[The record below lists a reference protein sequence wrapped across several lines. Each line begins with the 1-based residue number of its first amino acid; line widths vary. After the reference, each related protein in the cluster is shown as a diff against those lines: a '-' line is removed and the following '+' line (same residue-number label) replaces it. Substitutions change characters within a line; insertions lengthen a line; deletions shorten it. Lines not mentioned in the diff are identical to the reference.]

1 MSKRALMISV
11 LGLLFGVLA
20 HGSAPV
26 WVIDLNDVIEASSA
40 RYLSD
45 SLEKA
50 RTSDVPLVV
59 LRIDTPGGWMD
70 STRDIVKDI
79 LASPVPV
86 AAYVSPEGASATSA
100 GTYIVYAS
108 HVAAMAPAT
117 NIGSATPVRGDGEAM
132 EPNMERK
139 VVNDAVAQ
147 MRGYAEL
154 RGRNIEWA
162 EKTVREATNLT
173 ASEALELN
181 VIDFVAADIS
191 ALLGMIDGVTLAT
204 KIGSVTLA
212 TDESEYE
219 VVTST
224 WFEHS
229 SLKTLLDTLGDSL
242 WWVIGIVL
250 VIGEVVLPG
259 TFLIWFAF
267 AAFGVGL
274 IGLMFEMSGMNQV
287 VVFSLLSFASLSLGY
302 LMRKRR
308 GDPEE
313 PAFADRTLAYMGK
326 TYTVVEAI
334 ENGQGKIQVGD
345 SVWLAEGA
353 DCRVGESVKVIDSR
367 GNVLVVEVVPPE
379 ENASD

>member
-1 MSKRALMISV
+1 MQKVITIL
-11 LGLLFGVLA
+11 LGLWMGALA
-20 HGSAPV
+20 HGAAPV
-26 WVIDLNDVIEASSA
+26 WVIDLDDVIEASSA

-132 EPNMERK
+132 EPNLERK

-147 MRGYAEL
+147 MRGLAEL

-173 ASEALELN
+173 ASEALEQN
-181 VIDFVAADIS
+181 VIDLMATDIS
-191 ALLGMIDGVTLAT
+191 ALLAKIDGMTLET
-204 KIGSVTLA
+204 KTGLVTLA
-212 TDESEYE
+212 TDGSEHQ
-219 VVTST
+219 VITNT
-224 WFEHS
+224 WFDRS
-229 SLKTLLDTLGDSL
+229 SVKTMLDALGDSL

-274 IGLMFEMSGMNQV
+274 IGLVVDLSGMSQV
-287 VVFSLLSFASLSLGY
+287 VVFGLLSFASLSLGY

-308 GDPEE
+308 GDPEV
-313 PAFADRTLAYMGK
+313 PAFADRTQAYMGK

-345 SVWLAEGA
+345 SVWLAEGE
-353 DCRVGESVKVIDSR
+353 DCRVGGSVKVIDSR
-367 GNVLVVEVVPPE
+367 GNVLLIEVVAHNENPP
-379 ENASD
+379 N

>member
-1 MSKRALMISV
+1 MSKRTLLISV
-11 LGLLFGVLA
+11 LGLLTGVLSHA
-20 HGSAPV
+20 TPPV
-26 WVIDLNDVIEASSA
+26 WVIDLDDVIEASSA

-45 SLEKA
+45 SLDEA

-86 AAYVSPEGASATSA
+86 AAYVSPEGASASSA

-132 EPNMERK
+132 EPNLERK

-147 MRGYAEL
+147 MRGLAEL

-173 ASEALELN
+173 ASEALEQN
-181 VIDFVAADIS
+181 VIDLMATDIS
-191 ALLGMIDGVTLAT
+191 ALLAKIDGMTLET
-204 KIGSVTLA
+204 KTGSVTLA
-212 TDESEYE
+212 TEGSEHQ
-219 VVTST
+219 VITNT
-224 WFEHS
+224 WFDRS
-229 SLKTLLDTLGDSL
+229 SMKTMLDALGDSL

-274 IGLMFEMSGMNQV
+274 IGVVVDLSGMNQV
-287 VVFSLLSFASLSLGY
+287 VVFGLLSFASLSLGY

-308 GDPEE
+308 GDPEV
-313 PAFADRTLAYMGK
+313 PAFADRTQAYMGK
-326 TYTVVEAI
+326 TYKVVEAI

-345 SVWLAEGA
+345 SVWLAEGE
-353 DCRVGESVKVIDSR
+353 DCPVGGAVKVIDSR
-367 GNVLVVEVVPPE
+367 GNVLLIDVVAQNENPP
-379 ENASD
+379 N

>member
-1 MSKRALMISV
+1 MRKLITIL
-11 LGLLFGVLA
+11 LGLWVGALA
-20 HGSAPV
+20 HGTAPV
-26 WVIDLNDVIEASSA
+26 WVIDLDDVIEASSA

-45 SLEKA
+45 SLEEA
-50 RTSDVPLVV
+50 STSNVPLVV

-70 STRDIVKDI
+70 STREIVKDI

-86 AAYVSPEGASATSA
+86 AAYVSPEGASASSA

-132 EPNMERK
+132 EPNLERK

-147 MRGYAEL
+147 MRGLAEL

-173 ASEALELN
+173 ASEALEQN
-181 VIDFVAADIS
+181 VIDLMATDIS
-191 ALLGMIDGVTLAT
+191 ALLAKIDGMTLETKTGLVTLAT
-204 KIGSVTLA
+204 EGS
-212 TDESEYE
+212 EHE
-219 VVTST
+219 VITNT
-224 WFEHS
+224 WFDRS
-229 SLKTLLDTLGDSL
+229 SVKTMLDALGDSL

-274 IGLMFEMSGMNQV
+274 IGVVVDLSGMNQV
-287 VVFSLLSFASLSLGY
+287 VVFGLLSFASLSLGY

-308 GDPEE
+308 GDPEV
-313 PAFADRTLAYMGK
+313 PAFADRTQAYMGK

-345 SVWLAEGA
+345 SVWLAEGE
-353 DCRVGESVKVIDSR
+353 DCPIGGSVKVIDSR
-367 GNVLVVEVVPPE
+367 GNVLLIDVVPQN
-379 ENASD
+379 ENPPN

>member
-1 MSKRALMISV
+1 MSKRTLLISV
-11 LGLLFGVLA
+11 LGLLTGVLSHA
-20 HGSAPV
+20 TPPV
-26 WVIDLNDVIEASSA
+26 WVIDLDDVIEASSA

-45 SLEKA
+45 SLDEA

-86 AAYVSPEGASATSA
+86 AAYVSPEGASASSA

-132 EPNMERK
+132 EPNLERK

-147 MRGYAEL
+147 MRGLAEL

-173 ASEALELN
+173 ASEALEQN
-181 VIDFVAADIS
+181 VIDLMATDIS
-191 ALLGMIDGVTLAT
+191 ALLAKIDGMTLETKTGLVTLAT
-204 KIGSVTLA
+204 EGSEHQVITN
-212 TDESEYE
+212 
-219 VVTST
+219 T
-224 WFEHS
+224 WFDRS
-229 SLKTLLDTLGDSL
+229 SMKTMLDALGDSL

-274 IGLMFEMSGMNQV
+274 IGVVVDLSGMNQV
-287 VVFSLLSFASLSLGY
+287 VVFGLLSFASLSLGY

-308 GDPEE
+308 GDPEV
-313 PAFADRTLAYMGK
+313 PAFADRTQAYMGK
-326 TYTVVEAI
+326 TYKVVEAI

-345 SVWLAEGA
+345 SVWLAEGE
-353 DCRVGESVKVIDSR
+353 DCPVGGSVKVIDSR
-367 GNVLVVEVVPPE
+367 GTVLLIDVVAQNENPP
-379 ENASD
+379 N

>member
-1 MSKRALMISV
+1 MRKLITIL
-11 LGLLFGVLA
+11 LGLWVGALA
-20 HGSAPV
+20 HGTAPV
-26 WVIDLNDVIEASSA
+26 WVIDLDDVIEASSA

-45 SLEKA
+45 SLDEA

-86 AAYVSPEGASATSA
+86 AAYVSPEGASASSA

-132 EPNMERK
+132 EPNLERK

-147 MRGYAEL
+147 MRGLAEL

-173 ASEALELN
+173 ASEALEQN
-181 VIDFVAADIS
+181 VIDLMATDIS
-191 ALLGMIDGVTLAT
+191 ALLAKIDGMTLETKTGLVTLAT
-204 KIGSVTLA
+204 EGSEHQVITN
-212 TDESEYE
+212 
-219 VVTST
+219 T
-224 WFEHS
+224 WFDRS
-229 SLKTLLDTLGDSL
+229 SVKTMLDALGDSL

-274 IGLMFEMSGMNQV
+274 IGVVVDLSGMNQV
-287 VVFSLLSFASLSLGY
+287 VVFGLLSFASLSLGY

-308 GDPEE
+308 GDPEV
-313 PAFADRTLAYMGK
+313 PAFADRTQAYMGK

-345 SVWLAEGA
+345 SVWLAEGE
-353 DCRVGESVKVIDSR
+353 DCPIGGSVKVIDSR
-367 GNVLVVEVVPPE
+367 GNVLLIDVAPQNENPP
-379 ENASD
+379 N

>member
-1 MSKRALMISV
+1 MQKVITIL
-11 LGLLFGVLA
+11 LGLWMGALA
-20 HGSAPV
+20 HGTVPV
-26 WVIDLNDVIEASSA
+26 WVIDLDDVIEASSA

-45 SLEKA
+45 SLEEA
-50 RTSDVPLVV
+50 STSNVPLVV

-86 AAYVSPEGASATSA
+86 AAYVSPEGASASSA

-132 EPNMERK
+132 EPNLERK

-147 MRGYAEL
+147 MRGLAEL

-162 EKTVREATNLT
+162 EKMVREATNLT
-173 ASEALELN
+173 ASEALDQN
-181 VIDFVAADIS
+181 VIDLMATDIS
-191 ALLGMIDGVTLAT
+191 ALLAKIDGMTLETKTGLVTLAT
-204 KIGSVTLA
+204 EGSEHQVITN
-212 TDESEYE
+212 
-219 VVTST
+219 T
-224 WFEHS
+224 WFDRS
-229 SLKTLLDTLGDSL
+229 SVKTMLDALGDSL

-274 IGLMFEMSGMNQV
+274 IGVVVDLSGMNQV
-287 VVFSLLSFASLSLGY
+287 VVFGLLSFASLSLGY

-308 GDPEE
+308 GDPEV
-313 PAFADRTLAYMGK
+313 PAFADRTQAYMGK

-345 SVWLAEGA
+345 SVWLAEGE
-353 DCRVGESVKVIDSR
+353 DCVVGGSVKVSGSR
-367 GNVLVVEVVPPE
+367 GNVLLIEVVSQND
-379 ENASD
+379 NAPN

>member
-1 MSKRALMISV
+1 MSRRAAMTVI
-11 LGLLFGVLA
+11 LGLLAGAFGHA
-20 HGSAPV
+20 EAPV
-26 WVIDLNDVIEASSA
+26 WVIDLDDVIGASSA

-45 SLEKA
+45 SLEDA
-50 RTSDVPLVV
+50 SASDVPLVV

-117 NIGSATPVRGDGEAM
+117 TIGSATPVRGDGEAM
-132 EPNMERK
+132 EPSMERK

-191 ALLGMIDGVTLAT
+191 GLLRVIDGVTLAT

-219 VVTST
+219 VVTNT

-229 SLKTLLDTLGDSL
+229 SLKTLLDL
-242 WWVIGIVL
+242 L
-250 VIGEVVLPG
+250 VERKAEAALRSSSRSE
-259 TFLIWFAF
+259 TEQDYAF
-267 AAFGVGL
+267 C
-274 IGLMFEMSGMNQV
+274 N
-287 VVFSLLSFASLSLGY
+287 
-302 LMRKRR
+302 
-308 GDPEE
+308 
-313 PAFADRTLAYMGK
+313 
-326 TYTVVEAI
+326 
-334 ENGQGKIQVGD
+334 
-345 SVWLAEGA
+345 
-353 DCRVGESVKVIDSR
+353 
-367 GNVLVVEVVPPE
+367 
-379 ENASD
+379 

>member
-1 MSKRALMISV
+1 MSKRTLLISV
-11 LGLLFGVLA
+11 LGLLTGVLSHA
-20 HGSAPV
+20 TPPV
-26 WVIDLNDVIEASSA
+26 WVIDLDDVIEASSA

-45 SLEKA
+45 SLDEA

-86 AAYVSPEGASATSA
+86 AAYVSPEGASASSA

-132 EPNMERK
+132 EPNLERK

-147 MRGYAEL
+147 MRGLAEL

-173 ASEALELN
+173 ASEALEQN
-181 VIDFVAADIS
+181 VIDLMATDIS
-191 ALLGMIDGVTLAT
+191 ALLAKIDGMTLETKTGLVTLAT
-204 KIGSVTLA
+204 EGSEHQVITN
-212 TDESEYE
+212 
-219 VVTST
+219 T
-224 WFEHS
+224 WFDRS
-229 SLKTLLDTLGDSL
+229 SMKTMLDALGDSL

-274 IGLMFEMSGMNQV
+274 IGVVVDLSGMNQV
-287 VVFSLLSFASLSLGY
+287 VVFGLLSFASLSLGY

-308 GDPEE
+308 GDPEV
-313 PAFADRTLAYMGK
+313 PAFADRTQAYMGK
-326 TYTVVEAI
+326 TYKVVEAI

-345 SVWLAEGA
+345 SVWLAEGE
-353 DCRVGESVKVIDSR
+353 DCPVGGSVKVIDSR
-367 GNVLVVEVVPPE
+367 GNVLLIDVVAQNENPP
-379 ENASD
+379 N

>member
-1 MSKRALMISV
+1 VSKQALMISV
-11 LGLLFGVLA
+11 LGLWTGVLV
-20 HGSAPV
+20 HGAAPV
-26 WVIDLNDVIEASSA
+26 WVIDLDDVIEASSA

-45 SLEKA
+45 SLEEA
-50 RTSDVPLVV
+50 STSDVPLVV

-154 RGRNIEWA
+154 RGRNIDWA

-173 ASEALELN
+173 ASEALEQN
-181 VIDFVAADIS
+181 VIDVMAMDING
-191 ALLGMIDGVTLAT
+191 LLAEVDGMTLATKRGLVTLAT
-204 KIGSVTLA
+204 EG
-212 TDESEYE
+212 SEYE
-219 VVTST
+219 VITNA

-229 SLKTLLDTLGDSL
+229 ALKTLLDALGDSL

-274 IGLMFEMSGMNQV
+274 VGLVFDMSGVIQV

-308 GDPEE
+308 GDPEA
-313 PAFADRTLAYMGK
+313 PAFADRTQAYMGK
-326 TYTVVEAI
+326 IYTVVDAI
-334 ENGQGKIQVGD
+334 ENGKGKIRVGD
-345 SVWLAEGA
+345 SVWLAEGE
-353 DCRVGESVKVIDSR
+353 DCPVGGSVKVVESR
-367 GNVLVVEVVPPE
+367 GNVLMIEIVPPDE
-379 ENASD
+379 SVPT

>member
-1 MSKRALMISV
+1 MRKLITIL
-11 LGLLFGVLA
+11 LGLWVGALA
-20 HGSAPV
+20 HGTAPV
-26 WVIDLNDVIEASSA
+26 WVIDLDDVIEASSA

-45 SLEKA
+45 SLDEA
-50 RTSDVPLVV
+50 RMSDVPLVV

-86 AAYVSPEGASATSA
+86 AAYVSPEGASASSA

-132 EPNMERK
+132 EPNLERK

-147 MRGYAEL
+147 IRGLAEL
-154 RGRNIEWA
+154 RGRNIAWA
-162 EKTVREATNLT
+162 ERTVREATNLT
-173 ASEALELN
+173 ASEALDQN
-181 VIDFVAADIS
+181 VIDLMATDIS
-191 ALLGMIDGVTLAT
+191 ALLAKIDGMTLETKTGLVTLAT
-204 KIGSVTLA
+204 EGSEHQVITN
-212 TDESEYE
+212 
-219 VVTST
+219 T
-224 WFEHS
+224 WFDRS
-229 SLKTLLDTLGDSL
+229 SVKTMLDALGDSL

-274 IGLMFEMSGMNQV
+274 IGVVVDLSGMNQV
-287 VVFSLLSFASLSLGY
+287 VVFGLLSFASLSLGY

-308 GDPEE
+308 GDPEG
-313 PAFADRTLAYMGK
+313 PAFADRTQAYMGK

-345 SVWLAEGA
+345 SVWLAEGE
-353 DCRVGESVKVIDSR
+353 DSVVGGTVKVSGSR
-367 GNVLVVEVVPPE
+367 GNVLLIEVVSQND
-379 ENASD
+379 NAPN

>member
-1 MSKRALMISV
+1 MSKRTLLISV
-11 LGLLFGVLA
+11 LGLLTGVLSHA
-20 HGSAPV
+20 TPPV
-26 WVIDLNDVIEASSA
+26 WVIDLDDVIEASSA

-45 SLEKA
+45 SLDEA

-86 AAYVSPEGASATSA
+86 AAYVSPEGASASSA

-132 EPNMERK
+132 EPNLERK

-147 MRGYAEL
+147 MRGLAEL

-173 ASEALELN
+173 ASEALEQN
-181 VIDFVAADIS
+181 VIDLMATDIS
-191 ALLGMIDGVTLAT
+191 ALLAKIDGMTLETKTGLVTLAT
-204 KIGSVTLA
+204 EGSEHQVITN
-212 TDESEYE
+212 
-219 VVTST
+219 T
-224 WFEHS
+224 WFDRS
-229 SLKTLLDTLGDSL
+229 SMKTMLDALGDSL

-274 IGLMFEMSGMNQV
+274 IGVVVDLSGMNQV
-287 VVFSLLSFASLSLGY
+287 VVFGLLSFASLSLGY

-308 GDPEE
+308 GDPEV
-313 PAFADRTLAYMGK
+313 PAFADRTQAYMGK
-326 TYTVVEAI
+326 TYKVVEAI

-345 SVWLAEGA
+345 SVWLAEGE
-353 DCRVGESVKVIDSR
+353 DCPVGGSVKVIDSR
-367 GNVLVVEVVPPE
+367 GNVLLSDVVAQNENPP
-379 ENASD
+379 N

>member
-1 MSKRALMISV
+1 MRKLITIL
-11 LGLLFGVLA
+11 LGLWVGALA
-20 HGSAPV
+20 HGTAPV
-26 WVIDLNDVIEASSA
+26 WVIDLDDVIEASSA

-45 SLEKA
+45 SLDEA

-79 LASPVPV
+79 LASSVPV
-86 AAYVSPEGASATSA
+86 AAYVSPEGASASSA

-132 EPNMERK
+132 EPNLERK

-147 MRGYAEL
+147 MRGLAEL

-173 ASEALELN
+173 ASEALEQN
-181 VIDFVAADIS
+181 VIDLMATDIS
-191 ALLGMIDGVTLAT
+191 ALLAKIDGMTLETKTGLVTLAT
-204 KIGSVTLA
+204 EGSEHQVITN
-212 TDESEYE
+212 
-219 VVTST
+219 T
-224 WFEHS
+224 WFDRS
-229 SLKTLLDTLGDSL
+229 SVKTMLDALGDSL

-274 IGLMFEMSGMNQV
+274 IGVVVDLSGMNQV
-287 VVFSLLSFASLSLGY
+287 VVFGLLSFASLSLGY

-308 GDPEE
+308 GDPEV
-313 PAFADRTLAYMGK
+313 PAFADRTQAYMGK

-345 SVWLAEGA
+345 SVWLAEGE
-353 DCRVGESVKVIDSR
+353 DCPIGGSVKVIDSR
-367 GNVLVVEVVPPE
+367 GNVLLIDVVPQN
-379 ENASD
+379 ENPPN

>member
-1 MSKRALMISV
+1 MRKLITIL
-11 LGLLFGVLA
+11 LGLWVGALA
-20 HGSAPV
+20 HGTAPV
-26 WVIDLNDVIEASSA
+26 WVIDFDDVIEASSA

-45 SLEKA
+45 SLDEA

-86 AAYVSPEGASATSA
+86 AAYVSPEGASASSA

-132 EPNMERK
+132 EPNLERK

-147 MRGYAEL
+147 IRGLAEL
-154 RGRNIEWA
+154 RGRNIAWA
-162 EKTVREATNLT
+162 ERTVREATNLT
-173 ASEALELN
+173 ASEALDQN
-181 VIDFVAADIS
+181 VIDLMATDIS
-191 ALLGMIDGVTLAT
+191 ALLAKIDGMTLETKTGLVTLAT
-204 KIGSVTLA
+204 EGSEHQVITN
-212 TDESEYE
+212 
-219 VVTST
+219 T
-224 WFEHS
+224 WFDRS
-229 SLKTLLDTLGDSL
+229 SVKTMLDALGDSL

-274 IGLMFEMSGMNQV
+274 IGVVVDLSGMNQV
-287 VVFSLLSFASLSLGY
+287 VVFGLLSFASLSLGY

-308 GDPEE
+308 GDPEV
-313 PAFADRTLAYMGK
+313 PAFADRTQAYMGK

-345 SVWLAEGA
+345 SVWLAEGE
-353 DCRVGESVKVIDSR
+353 DCPIGGSVKVIDSR
-367 GNVLVVEVVPPE
+367 GNVLLIDVVPQN
-379 ENASD
+379 ENPPN

>member
-1 MSKRALMISV
+1 MISV
-11 LGLLFGVLA
+11 LGLWTGVLV
-20 HGSAPV
+20 HGAAPV
-26 WVIDLNDVIEASSA
+26 WVIDLDDVIEASSA

-45 SLEKA
+45 SLEEA
-50 RTSDVPLVV
+50 STSDVPLVV

-154 RGRNIEWA
+154 RGRNIDWA

-173 ASEALELN
+173 ASEALEQN
-181 VIDFVAADIS
+181 VIDVMATDING
-191 ALLGMIDGVTLAT
+191 LLAKIDGMTLATKRGLVTLAT
-204 KIGSVTLA
+204 EG
-212 TDESEYE
+212 SEYE
-219 VVTST
+219 VITNA

-229 SLKTLLDTLGDSL
+229 ALKTLLDALGDSL

-274 IGLMFEMSGMNQV
+274 VGLVFDMSGVIQV

-308 GDPEE
+308 GDPEA
-313 PAFADRTLAYMGK
+313 PAFADRTQAYMGK
-326 TYTVVEAI
+326 IYTVVDAI
-334 ENGQGKIQVGD
+334 ENGKGKIRVGD
-345 SVWLAEGA
+345 SVWLAEGE
-353 DCRVGESVKVIDSR
+353 DCPVGGSVKVVESR
-367 GNVLVVEVVPPE
+367 GNVLMIEIVPPDE
-379 ENASD
+379 SVPT

>member
-1 MSKRALMISV
+1 MRKLITIL
-11 LGLLFGVLA
+11 LGLWVGALA
-20 HGSAPV
+20 HGTAPV
-26 WVIDLNDVIEASSA
+26 WVIDLDDVIEASSA

-45 SLEKA
+45 SLDEA

-86 AAYVSPEGASATSA
+86 AAYVSPEGASASSA

-132 EPNMERK
+132 EPNLERK

-147 MRGYAEL
+147 MRGLAEL

-173 ASEALELN
+173 ASEALEQN
-181 VIDFVAADIS
+181 VIDVMATDIS
-191 ALLGMIDGVTLAT
+191 ALLAKIDGMTLETKTGLVTLAT
-204 KIGSVTLA
+204 EGSEHQVITN
-212 TDESEYE
+212 
-219 VVTST
+219 T
-224 WFEHS
+224 WFDRS
-229 SLKTLLDTLGDSL
+229 SVKTMLDALGDSL

-274 IGLMFEMSGMNQV
+274 IGVVVDLSGMNQV
-287 VVFSLLSFASLSLGY
+287 VVFGLLSFASLSLGY

-308 GDPEE
+308 GDPEA
-313 PAFADRTLAYMGK
+313 PAFADRTQAYMGK

-345 SVWLAEGA
+345 SVWLAEGE
-353 DCRVGESVKVIDSR
+353 DCPVGGSVKVIDSR
-367 GNVLVVEVVPPE
+367 GNVLLIEVVADNENPP
-379 ENASD
+379 N

>member
-1 MSKRALMISV
+1 MRKLITIL
-11 LGLLFGVLA
+11 LGLWVGALA
-20 HGSAPV
+20 HGTAPV
-26 WVIDLNDVIEASSA
+26 WVIDLDDVIEASSA

-45 SLEKA
+45 SLDEA

-86 AAYVSPEGASATSA
+86 AAYVSPEGASASSA

-132 EPNMERK
+132 EPNLERK

-147 MRGYAEL
+147 MRGLAEL

-173 ASEALELN
+173 ASEALEQN
-181 VIDFVAADIS
+181 VIDVMATDIS
-191 ALLGMIDGVTLAT
+191 ALLAKIDGMTLETKTGLVTLAT
-204 KIGSVTLA
+204 EGSEHQVITN
-212 TDESEYE
+212 
-219 VVTST
+219 T
-224 WFEHS
+224 WFDRS
-229 SLKTLLDTLGDSL
+229 SVKTMLDALGDSL

-274 IGLMFEMSGMNQV
+274 IGVVVDLSGMNQV
-287 VVFSLLSFASLSLGY
+287 VVFGLLSFASLSLGY

-308 GDPEE
+308 GDPEV
-313 PAFADRTLAYMGK
+313 PAFADRTQAYMGK

-345 SVWLAEGA
+345 SVWLAEGE
-353 DCRVGESVKVIDSR
+353 DCPIGGSVKVIDSR
-367 GNVLVVEVVPPE
+367 GTVLLIDVVPQN
-379 ENASD
+379 ENPPN

>member
-1 MSKRALMISV
+1 MRKLITIL
-11 LGLLFGVLA
+11 LGLWVGALA
-20 HGSAPV
+20 HGTAPV
-26 WVIDLNDVIEASSA
+26 WVIDLDDVIEASSA

-45 SLEKA
+45 SLDEA

-86 AAYVSPEGASATSA
+86 AAYVSPEGASASSA

-132 EPNMERK
+132 EPNLERK

-147 MRGYAEL
+147 MRGLAEL

-173 ASEALELN
+173 ASEALEQN
-181 VIDFVAADIS
+181 VIDLMATDIS
-191 ALLGMIDGVTLAT
+191 ALLAKIDGMTLETKTGLVTLAT
-204 KIGSVTLA
+204 EGSEHQVITN
-212 TDESEYE
+212 
-219 VVTST
+219 T
-224 WFEHS
+224 WFDRS
-229 SLKTLLDTLGDSL
+229 SVKTMLDALGDSL

-274 IGLMFEMSGMNQV
+274 IGVVVDLSGMNQV
-287 VVFSLLSFASLSLGY
+287 VVFGLLSFASLSLGY

-308 GDPEE
+308 GDPEV
-313 PAFADRTLAYMGK
+313 PAFADRTQAYMGK

-345 SVWLAEGA
+345 SVWLAEGE
-353 DCRVGESVKVIDSR
+353 DCPIGGSVKVIDSR
-367 GNVLVVEVVPPE
+367 GNVLLIDVVPQN
-379 ENASD
+379 ENPLN

>member
-1 MSKRALMISV
+1 MSKRTLLISV
-11 LGLLFGVLA
+11 LGLLTGVLSHA
-20 HGSAPV
+20 TPPV
-26 WVIDLNDVIEASSA
+26 WVIDLDDVIEASSA

-45 SLEKA
+45 SLDEA

-86 AAYVSPEGASATSA
+86 AAYVSPEGASASSA

-132 EPNMERK
+132 EPNLERK

-147 MRGYAEL
+147 MRGLAEL

-173 ASEALELN
+173 ASEALEQN
-181 VIDFVAADIS
+181 VIDLMATDIS
-191 ALLGMIDGVTLAT
+191 ALLAKIDGMTLETKTGLVTLAT
-204 KIGSVTLA
+204 EGSEHQVITN
-212 TDESEYE
+212 
-219 VVTST
+219 T
-224 WFEHS
+224 WFDRS
-229 SLKTLLDTLGDSL
+229 SVKTMLDALGDSL

-274 IGLMFEMSGMNQV
+274 IGVVVDLSGMNQV
-287 VVFSLLSFASLSLGY
+287 VVFGLLSFASLSLGY

-308 GDPEE
+308 GDPEV
-313 PAFADRTLAYMGK
+313 PAFADRTQAYMGK

-345 SVWLAEGA
+345 SVWLAEGE
-353 DCRVGESVKVIDSR
+353 DCPVGGSVKVIDSR
-367 GNVLVVEVVPPE
+367 GNVLLIDVVPQN
-379 ENASD
+379 ENPPN

>member
-1 MSKRALMISV
+1 MQKLITIL
-11 LGLLFGVLA
+11 LGLWVGALA
-20 HGSAPV
+20 HGTAPV
-26 WVIDLNDVIEASSA
+26 WVIDLDDVIEASSA

-45 SLEKA
+45 SLDEA

-86 AAYVSPEGASATSA
+86 AAYVSPEGASASSA

-132 EPNMERK
+132 EPNLERK

-147 MRGYAEL
+147 MRGLAEL

-173 ASEALELN
+173 ASEALEQN
-181 VIDFVAADIS
+181 VIDLMATDIS
-191 ALLGMIDGVTLAT
+191 ALLAKIDGMTLETKTGLVTLAT
-204 KIGSVTLA
+204 EGSEHQVITN
-212 TDESEYE
+212 
-219 VVTST
+219 T
-224 WFEHS
+224 WFDRS
-229 SLKTLLDTLGDSL
+229 SVKTMLDALGDSL

-274 IGLMFEMSGMNQV
+274 IGVVVDLSGMNQV
-287 VVFSLLSFASLSLGY
+287 VVFGLLSFASLSLGY
-302 LMRKRR
+302 VMRKRQ
-308 GDPEE
+308 GDPEV
-313 PAFADRTLAYMGK
+313 PAFADRTQAYMGK

-345 SVWLAEGA
+345 SVWLAEGE
-353 DCRVGESVKVIDSR
+353 DCPVGGSVKVIDSR
-367 GNVLVVEVVPPE
+367 GNVLLIDVAPQNENPP
-379 ENASD
+379 N

>member
-1 MSKRALMISV
+1 MRKLITIL
-11 LGLLFGVLA
+11 LGLWVGALA
-20 HGSAPV
+20 HGIAPV
-26 WVIDLNDVIEASSA
+26 WVIDLDDVIEASSA

-45 SLEKA
+45 SLDEA

-79 LASPVPV
+79 LASSVPV
-86 AAYVSPEGASATSA
+86 AAYVSPEGASASSA

-132 EPNMERK
+132 EPNLERK
-139 VVNDAVAQ
+139 VVNEAVAQ
-147 MRGYAEL
+147 MRGLAEL

-173 ASEALELN
+173 ASEALEQN
-181 VIDFVAADIS
+181 VIDLMATDIS
-191 ALLGMIDGVTLAT
+191 ALLAKIDGMTLETKTGLVTLAT
-204 KIGSVTLA
+204 EGSEHQVITN
-212 TDESEYE
+212 
-219 VVTST
+219 T
-224 WFEHS
+224 WFDRS
-229 SLKTLLDTLGDSL
+229 SVKTMLDALGDSL

-274 IGLMFEMSGMNQV
+274 IGVVVDLSGMNQV
-287 VVFSLLSFASLSLGY
+287 VVFGLLSFASLSLGY

-308 GDPEE
+308 GDPEV
-313 PAFADRTLAYMGK
+313 PAFADRTQAYMGK

-345 SVWLAEGA
+345 SVWLAEGE
-353 DCRVGESVKVIDSR
+353 DCPIGGSVKVIDSR
-367 GNVLVVEVVPPE
+367 GNVLLIDVVPQN
-379 ENASD
+379 ENPPN

>member
-1 MSKRALMISV
+1 MRKLITIL
-11 LGLLFGVLA
+11 LGLWVGALA
-20 HGSAPV
+20 HGTAPV
-26 WVIDLNDVIEASSA
+26 WVIDLDDVIEASSA

-45 SLEKA
+45 SLDEA

-79 LASPVPV
+79 LASSVPV
-86 AAYVSPEGASATSA
+86 AAYVSPEGASASSA

-132 EPNMERK
+132 EPNLERK

-147 MRGYAEL
+147 IRGLAEL
-154 RGRNIEWA
+154 RGRNIAWA
-162 EKTVREATNLT
+162 ERTVREATNLT
-173 ASEALELN
+173 ASEALDQN
-181 VIDFVAADIS
+181 VIDLMATDIS
-191 ALLGMIDGVTLAT
+191 ALLAKIDGMTLETKTGLVTLAT
-204 KIGSVTLA
+204 EGSEHQVITN
-212 TDESEYE
+212 
-219 VVTST
+219 T
-224 WFEHS
+224 WFDRS
-229 SLKTLLDTLGDSL
+229 SVKTMLDALGDSL

-274 IGLMFEMSGMNQV
+274 IGVVVDLSGMNQV
-287 VVFSLLSFASLSLGY
+287 VVFGLLSFASLSLGY

-308 GDPEE
+308 GDPEV
-313 PAFADRTLAYMGK
+313 PAFADRTQAYMGK

-345 SVWLAEGA
+345 SVWLAEGE
-353 DCRVGESVKVIDSR
+353 DCVVGGSVKVSGSR
-367 GNVLVVEVVPPE
+367 GNVLLIEVVSQND
-379 ENASD
+379 NAPN

>member
-1 MSKRALMISV
+1 MRKLITIL
-11 LGLLFGVLA
+11 LGLWVGALA
-20 HGSAPV
+20 HGTAPV
-26 WVIDLNDVIEASSA
+26 WVIDLDDVIEASSA

-45 SLEKA
+45 SLDEA

-86 AAYVSPEGASATSA
+86 AAYVSPEGASASSA

-132 EPNMERK
+132 EPNLERK

-147 MRGYAEL
+147 MRGLAEL

-173 ASEALELN
+173 ASEALDQN
-181 VIDFVAADIS
+181 VIDLMATDIS
-191 ALLGMIDGVTLAT
+191 ALLAKIDGMTLETKTGLVTLAT
-204 KIGSVTLA
+204 EGSEHQVITN
-212 TDESEYE
+212 
-219 VVTST
+219 T
-224 WFEHS
+224 WFDRS
-229 SLKTLLDTLGDSL
+229 SVKTMLDALGDSL

-274 IGLMFEMSGMNQV
+274 IGVVVDLSGMNQV
-287 VVFSLLSFASLSLGY
+287 VVFGLLSFASLSLGY

-308 GDPEE
+308 GDPEV
-313 PAFADRTLAYMGK
+313 PAFADRTQAYMGK

-345 SVWLAEGA
+345 SVWLAEGE
-353 DCRVGESVKVIDSR
+353 DCPIGGSVKVIDSR
-367 GNVLVVEVVPPE
+367 GNVLLIDVVPQN
-379 ENASD
+379 ENPLN

>member
-1 MSKRALMISV
+1 MRKLITIL
-11 LGLLFGVLA
+11 LGLWVGALA
-20 HGSAPV
+20 HGTAPV
-26 WVIDLNDVIEASSA
+26 WVIDLDDVIEASSA

-45 SLEKA
+45 SLDEA

-86 AAYVSPEGASATSA
+86 AAYVSPEGASASSA

-132 EPNMERK
+132 EPNLERK

-147 MRGYAEL
+147 IRGLAEL

-173 ASEALELN
+173 ASEALEQN
-181 VIDFVAADIS
+181 VIDLMATDIS
-191 ALLGMIDGVTLAT
+191 ALLAKIDGMTLETKTGLVTLAT
-204 KIGSVTLA
+204 EGSEHQVITN
-212 TDESEYE
+212 
-219 VVTST
+219 T
-224 WFEHS
+224 WFDRS
-229 SLKTLLDTLGDSL
+229 SVKTMLDALGDSL

-274 IGLMFEMSGMNQV
+274 IGVVVDLSGMNQV
-287 VVFSLLSFASLSLGY
+287 VVFGLLSFASLSLGY

-308 GDPEE
+308 GDPEV
-313 PAFADRTLAYMGK
+313 PAFADRTQAYMGK

-345 SVWLAEGA
+345 SVWLAEGE
-353 DCRVGESVKVIDSR
+353 DCPIGGSVKVIDSR
-367 GNVLVVEVVPPE
+367 GNVLLIDVVPQN
-379 ENASD
+379 ENPPN

>member
-1 MSKRALMISV
+1 MSKQALMISV
-11 LGLLFGVLA
+11 LGLWTGVLV
-20 HGSAPV
+20 HGAAPV
-26 WVIDLNDVIEASSA
+26 WVIDLDDVIEASSA

-45 SLEKA
+45 SLEEA
-50 RTSDVPLVV
+50 STSDVPLVV

-154 RGRNIEWA
+154 RGRNIDWA

-173 ASEALELN
+173 ASEALEQN
-181 VIDFVAADIS
+181 VIDVVAMDING
-191 ALLGMIDGVTLAT
+191 LLAKIDGMTLATKRGLVTLAT
-204 KIGSVTLA
+204 EG
-212 TDESEYE
+212 SEYE
-219 VVTST
+219 VITNA

-229 SLKTLLDTLGDSL
+229 ALKTLLDALGDSL

-274 IGLMFEMSGMNQV
+274 VGLVFDMSGVIQV

-308 GDPEE
+308 GDPEA
-313 PAFADRTLAYMGK
+313 PAFADRTQAYMGK
-326 TYTVVEAI
+326 IYTVVDAI
-334 ENGQGKIQVGD
+334 ENGKGKIRVGD
-345 SVWLAEGA
+345 SVWLAEGE
-353 DCRVGESVKVIDSR
+353 DCPVGGSVKVVESR
-367 GNVLVVEVVPPE
+367 GNVLMIEIVPPDE
-379 ENASD
+379 SVPT

>member
-1 MSKRALMISV
+1 MSKQALMISV
-11 LGLLFGVLA
+11 LGLWTGVLV
-20 HGSAPV
+20 HGAAPV
-26 WVIDLNDVIEASSA
+26 WVIDLDDVIEASSA

-45 SLEKA
+45 SLEEA
-50 RTSDVPLVV
+50 STSDVPLVV

-154 RGRNIEWA
+154 RGRNIDWA

-173 ASEALELN
+173 ASEALEQN
-181 VIDFVAADIS
+181 VIDVMAMDING
-191 ALLGMIDGVTLAT
+191 LLAEVDGMTLATKRGLVTLAT
-204 KIGSVTLA
+204 EG
-212 TDESEYE
+212 SEYE
-219 VVTST
+219 VITNA

-229 SLKTLLDTLGDSL
+229 ALKTLLDALGDSL

-274 IGLMFEMSGMNQV
+274 VGLVFDMSGVIQV

-308 GDPEE
+308 GDPEA
-313 PAFADRTLAYMGK
+313 PAFADRTQAYMGK
-326 TYTVVEAI
+326 IYTVVDAI
-334 ENGQGKIQVGD
+334 ENGKGKIRVGD
-345 SVWLAEGA
+345 SVWLAEGE
-353 DCRVGESVKVIDSR
+353 DCPVGGSVKVVESR
-367 GNVLVVEVVPPE
+367 GNVLMIEIVPPDD
-379 ENASD
+379 SVPT

>member
-1 MSKRALMISV
+1 MRKLITIL
-11 LGLLFGVLA
+11 LGLWVGALA
-20 HGSAPV
+20 HGTAPV
-26 WVIDLNDVIEASSA
+26 WVIDLDDVIEASSA

-45 SLEKA
+45 SLEEA

-86 AAYVSPEGASATSA
+86 AAYVSPEGASASSA

-132 EPNMERK
+132 EPNLERK

-147 MRGYAEL
+147 MRGLAEL

-173 ASEALELN
+173 ASEALEQN
-181 VIDFVAADIS
+181 VIDLMATDIS
-191 ALLGMIDGVTLAT
+191 ALLAKIDGMTLETKTGLVTLAT
-204 KIGSVTLA
+204 EGSEHQVITN
-212 TDESEYE
+212 
-219 VVTST
+219 T
-224 WFEHS
+224 WFDRS
-229 SLKTLLDTLGDSL
+229 SVKTMLDALGDSL

-274 IGLMFEMSGMNQV
+274 IGVVVDLSGMNQV
-287 VVFSLLSFASLSLGY
+287 VVFGLLSFASLSLGY

-308 GDPEE
+308 GDPEV
-313 PAFADRTLAYMGK
+313 PAFADRTQAYMGK

-345 SVWLAEGA
+345 SVWLAEGE
-353 DCRVGESVKVIDSR
+353 DCPIGGSVKVIDSR
-367 GNVLVVEVVPPE
+367 GTVLLIDVVPQN
-379 ENASD
+379 ENPPN

>member
-1 MSKRALMISV
+1 MSKRTLMISV
-11 LGLLFGVLA
+11 LGLMTGVLSHA
-20 HGSAPV
+20 TPPV
-26 WVIDLNDVIEASSA
+26 WVIDLDDVIEVSSA

-45 SLEKA
+45 SLEEA
-50 RTSDVPLVV
+50 STSNVPLVV

-86 AAYVSPEGASATSA
+86 AAYVSREGASATSA

-117 NIGSATPVRGDGEAM
+117 NIGSATPVRADGEAM
-132 EPNMERK
+132 EPNLERK
-139 VVNDAVAQ
+139 VVNDAVAK
-147 MRGYAEL
+147 MRGLAEL
-154 RGRNIEWA
+154 RGRNVAWA

-173 ASEALELN
+173 ASEALEQN
-181 VIDFVAADIS
+181 VIDVMATDIS
-191 ALLGMIDGVTLAT
+191 ALLAKIDGMTLETKTGLVTLAT
-204 KIGSVTLA
+204 EGSEHQVITN
-212 TDESEYE
+212 
-219 VVTST
+219 T
-224 WFEHS
+224 WFDRS
-229 SLKTLLDTLGDSL
+229 SVKTMLDALGDSL

-274 IGLMFEMSGMNQV
+274 IGVVVDLSGMNQV
-287 VVFSLLSFASLSLGY
+287 VVFGLLSFASLSLGY

-308 GDPEE
+308 GDPEV
-313 PAFADRTLAYMGK
+313 PAFADRTQAYMGK

-345 SVWLAEGA
+345 SVWLAEGE
-353 DCRVGESVKVIDSR
+353 DCVVGGSVKVSGSR
-367 GNVLVVEVVPPE
+367 GNVLLIEVVSQND
-379 ENASD
+379 NAPN

>member
-1 MSKRALMISV
+1 MQKVITIL
-11 LGLLFGVLA
+11 LGLWMGALA
-20 HGSAPV
+20 HGAAPV
-26 WVIDLNDVIEASSA
+26 WVIDLDDVIEASSA

-86 AAYVSPEGASATSA
+86 AAYVSPAGASATSA

-132 EPNMERK
+132 EPNLERK

-147 MRGYAEL
+147 MRGLAEL

-162 EKTVREATNLT
+162 EKMVREATNLT
-173 ASEALELN
+173 ASEALEQN
-181 VIDFVAADIS
+181 VIDVMATDIS
-191 ALLGMIDGVTLAT
+191 ALLAKIDGMALETKTGLVTLAT
-204 KIGSVTLA
+204 EGSEHQVITN
-212 TDESEYE
+212 
-219 VVTST
+219 T
-224 WFEHS
+224 WFDRS
-229 SLKTLLDTLGDSL
+229 SVKTVLDALGDTL

-274 IGLMFEMSGMNQV
+274 IGVVVDLSGMNQV
-287 VVFSLLSFASLSLGY
+287 VVFGLLSFASLSLGY

-308 GDPEE
+308 GDPEV
-313 PAFADRTLAYMGK
+313 PAFADRTQAYMGK

-345 SVWLAEGA
+345 SVWLAEGE
-353 DCRVGESVKVIDSR
+353 DCVVGGSVKVSGSR
-367 GNVLVVEVVPPE
+367 GNVLLIEVVSQND
-379 ENASD
+379 NAPN

>member
-1 MSKRALMISV
+1 MRKLITIL
-11 LGLLFGVLA
+11 LGLWVGALA
-20 HGSAPV
+20 HGTAPV
-26 WVIDLNDVIEASSA
+26 WVIDLDDVIEASSA

-45 SLEKA
+45 SLEEA

-86 AAYVSPEGASATSA
+86 AAYVSPEGASASSA

-132 EPNMERK
+132 EPNLERK

-147 MRGYAEL
+147 MRGLAEL

-173 ASEALELN
+173 ASEALEQN
-181 VIDFVAADIS
+181 VIDVMATDIS
-191 ALLGMIDGVTLAT
+191 ALLAKIDGMALET
-204 KIGSVTLA
+204 KTGLVTLA
-212 TDESEYE
+212 TDGSEHQ
-219 VVTST
+219 VITNT
-224 WFEHS
+224 WFDRS
-229 SLKTLLDTLGDSL
+229 SVKTMLDALGDSL

-274 IGLMFEMSGMNQV
+274 IGVVVDLSGMNQV
-287 VVFSLLSFASLSLGY
+287 VVFGLLSFASLSLGY

-308 GDPEE
+308 GDPEV
-313 PAFADRTLAYMGK
+313 PAFADRTQAYMGK

-345 SVWLAEGA
+345 SVWLAEGE
-353 DCRVGESVKVIDSR
+353 DCPIGGSVKVIDSR
-367 GNVLVVEVVPPE
+367 GNVLLIDVVPQN
-379 ENASD
+379 ENPPN

>member
-1 MSKRALMISV
+1 MRKLITIL
-11 LGLLFGVLA
+11 LGLWVGALA
-20 HGSAPV
+20 HGTAPV
-26 WVIDLNDVIEASSA
+26 WVIDLDDVIEASSA

-45 SLEKA
+45 SLEEA
-50 RTSDVPLVV
+50 STSNVPLVV

-70 STRDIVKDI
+70 STREIVKDI

-86 AAYVSPEGASATSA
+86 AAYVSPEGASASSA

-132 EPNMERK
+132 EPNLERK

-147 MRGYAEL
+147 MRGLAEL

-173 ASEALELN
+173 ASEALDQN
-181 VIDFVAADIS
+181 VIDLMATDIS
-191 ALLGMIDGVTLAT
+191 ALLAKIDGMTLET
-204 KIGSVTLA
+204 KTGLVKLSTEGSEHQVLTN
-212 TDESEYE
+212 
-219 VVTST
+219 T
-224 WFEHS
+224 WFDRS
-229 SLKTLLDTLGDSL
+229 SVKTMLDALGDSL

-274 IGLMFEMSGMNQV
+274 IGVVVDLSGMNQV
-287 VVFSLLSFASLSLGY
+287 VVFGLLSFASLSLGY

-308 GDPEE
+308 GDPEV
-313 PAFADRTLAYMGK
+313 PAFADRTQAYMGK

-345 SVWLAEGA
+345 SVWLAEGE
-353 DCRVGESVKVIDSR
+353 DCPIGGSVKVIDSR
-367 GNVLVVEVVPPE
+367 GNVLLIDVVPQN
-379 ENASD
+379 ENPPN

>member
-1 MSKRALMISV
+1 MRKLITIL
-11 LGLLFGVLA
+11 LGLWVGALA
-20 HGSAPV
+20 HGTAPV
-26 WVIDLNDVIEASSA
+26 WVIDLDDVIEASSA

-45 SLEKA
+45 SLDEA

-86 AAYVSPEGASATSA
+86 AAYVSPEGASASSA

-132 EPNMERK
+132 EPNLERK

-147 MRGYAEL
+147 MRGLAEL

-173 ASEALELN
+173 ASEALEQN
-181 VIDFVAADIS
+181 VIDLMATDIS
-191 ALLGMIDGVTLAT
+191 ALLAKIDGMTLETKTGLVTLAT
-204 KIGSVTLA
+204 EGSEHQVITN
-212 TDESEYE
+212 
-219 VVTST
+219 T
-224 WFEHS
+224 WFDRS
-229 SLKTLLDTLGDSL
+229 SMKTMLDALGDSL

-274 IGLMFEMSGMNQV
+274 IGVVVDLSGMNQV
-287 VVFSLLSFASLSLGY
+287 VVFGLLSFASLSLGY

-308 GDPEE
+308 GDPEV
-313 PAFADRTLAYMGK
+313 PAFADRTQAYMGK

-345 SVWLAEGA
+345 SVWLAEGE
-353 DCRVGESVKVIDSR
+353 DCPIGGSVKVIDSR
-367 GNVLVVEVVPPE
+367 GNVLLIDVAPQNENPP
-379 ENASD
+379 N

>member
-1 MSKRALMISV
+1 MRKLITIL
-11 LGLLFGVLA
+11 LGLWVGALA
-20 HGSAPV
+20 HGTAPV
-26 WVIDLNDVIEASSA
+26 WVIDLDDVIEASSA

-45 SLEKA
+45 SLEEA

-86 AAYVSPEGASATSA
+86 AAYVSPEGASASSA

-132 EPNMERK
+132 EPNLERK

-147 MRGYAEL
+147 MRGLAEL

-173 ASEALELN
+173 ASEALEQN
-181 VIDFVAADIS
+181 VIDLMATDIS
-191 ALLGMIDGVTLAT
+191 ALLAKIDGMTLETKTGLVTLAT
-204 KIGSVTLA
+204 EGSEHQVITK
-212 TDESEYE
+212 
-219 VVTST
+219 T
-224 WFEHS
+224 WFDRS
-229 SLKTLLDTLGDSL
+229 SVKTMLDALGDSL

-274 IGLMFEMSGMNQV
+274 IGVVVDLSGMNQV
-287 VVFSLLSFASLSLGY
+287 VVFGLLSFASLSLGY

-308 GDPEE
+308 GDPEV
-313 PAFADRTLAYMGK
+313 PAFADRTQAYMGK

-345 SVWLAEGA
+345 SVWLAEGE
-353 DCRVGESVKVIDSR
+353 DCPIGGSVKVIDSR
-367 GNVLVVEVVPPE
+367 GNVLLIDVAPQNENPP
-379 ENASD
+379 N

>member
-1 MSKRALMISV
+1 MRKLITIL
-11 LGLLFGVLA
+11 LGLWVGALA
-20 HGSAPV
+20 HGTVPV
-26 WVIDLNDVIEASSA
+26 WVIDLDDVIEASSA

-45 SLEKA
+45 SLDEA

-86 AAYVSPEGASATSA
+86 AAYVSPEGASASSA

-132 EPNMERK
+132 EPNLERK

-147 MRGYAEL
+147 MRGLAEL

-173 ASEALELN
+173 ASEALEQN
-181 VIDFVAADIS
+181 VIDLMATDIS
-191 ALLGMIDGVTLAT
+191 ALLAKIDGMTLETKTGLVTLAT
-204 KIGSVTLA
+204 EGSEHQVITN
-212 TDESEYE
+212 
-219 VVTST
+219 T
-224 WFEHS
+224 WFDRS
-229 SLKTLLDTLGDSL
+229 SVKTMLDALGDSL

-274 IGLMFEMSGMNQV
+274 IGVIVDLSGMNQV
-287 VVFSLLSFASLSLGY
+287 VVFGLLSFASLSLGY

-308 GDPEE
+308 GDPEV
-313 PAFADRTLAYMGK
+313 PAFADRTQAYMGK

-345 SVWLAEGA
+345 SVWLAEGE
-353 DCRVGESVKVIDSR
+353 DCPIGGSVKVIDSR
-367 GNVLVVEVVPPE
+367 GNVLLIDVVPQN
-379 ENASD
+379 ENPPN

>member
-1 MSKRALMISV
+1 MRKLITIL
-11 LGLLFGVLA
+11 LGLWVGALA
-20 HGSAPV
+20 HGTAPV
-26 WVIDLNDVIEASSA
+26 WVIDLDDVIEASSA

-45 SLEKA
+45 SLDEA

-86 AAYVSPEGASATSA
+86 AAYVSPEGASASSA

-132 EPNMERK
+132 EPNLERK

-147 MRGYAEL
+147 MRGLAEL

-173 ASEALELN
+173 ASEALEQN
-181 VIDFVAADIS
+181 VIDLMATDIS
-191 ALLGMIDGVTLAT
+191 ALLAKIDGMTLETKTGLVTLAT
-204 KIGSVTLA
+204 EGSEHQVITK
-212 TDESEYE
+212 
-219 VVTST
+219 T
-224 WFEHS
+224 WFDRS
-229 SLKTLLDTLGDSL
+229 SVKTMLDALGDSL

-274 IGLMFEMSGMNQV
+274 IGVVVDLSGMNQV
-287 VVFSLLSFASLSLGY
+287 VVFGLLSFASLSLGY

-308 GDPEE
+308 GDPEV
-313 PAFADRTLAYMGK
+313 PAFADRTQAYMGK

-345 SVWLAEGA
+345 SVWLAEGE
-353 DCRVGESVKVIDSR
+353 DCPIGGSVKVIDSR
-367 GNVLVVEVVPPE
+367 GNVLLIDVAPQNENPP
-379 ENASD
+379 N

>member
-1 MSKRALMISV
+1 MRKLITIL
-11 LGLLFGVLA
+11 LGLWVGALA
-20 HGSAPV
+20 HGTAPV
-26 WVIDLNDVIEASSA
+26 WVIDLDDVIEASSA

-45 SLEKA
+45 SLDEA

-86 AAYVSPEGASATSA
+86 AAYVSPEGASASSA

-132 EPNMERK
+132 EPNLERK

-147 MRGYAEL
+147 MRGLAEL

-173 ASEALELN
+173 ASEALEQN
-181 VIDFVAADIS
+181 VIDLMATDIS
-191 ALLGMIDGVTLAT
+191 ALLAKIDGMTLETKTGLVTLAT
-204 KIGSVTLA
+204 EGSEHQVITN
-212 TDESEYE
+212 
-219 VVTST
+219 T
-224 WFEHS
+224 WFDRS
-229 SLKTLLDTLGDSL
+229 SMKTMLDALGDSL

-274 IGLMFEMSGMNQV
+274 IGVVVDLSGMNQV
-287 VVFSLLSFASLSLGY
+287 VVFGLLSFASLSLGY

-308 GDPEE
+308 GDPEV
-313 PAFADRTLAYMGK
+313 PAFADRTQAYMGK
-326 TYTVVEAI
+326 TYKVVEAI

-345 SVWLAEGA
+345 SVWLAEGE
-353 DCRVGESVKVIDSR
+353 DCPIGGSVKVIDSR
-367 GNVLVVEVVPPE
+367 GNVLLIDVVPQN
-379 ENASD
+379 ENPPN

>member
-1 MSKRALMISV
+1 MRKLITIL
-11 LGLLFGVLA
+11 LGLWVGALA
-20 HGSAPV
+20 HGTAPV
-26 WVIDLNDVIEASSA
+26 WVIDLDDVIEASSA

-45 SLEKA
+45 SLDEA
-50 RTSDVPLVV
+50 RTADVPLVV

-86 AAYVSPEGASATSA
+86 AAYVSPEGASASSA

-132 EPNMERK
+132 EPNLERK

-147 MRGYAEL
+147 MRGLAEL

-173 ASEALELN
+173 ASEALDQN
-181 VIDFVAADIS
+181 VIDLMATDIS
-191 ALLGMIDGVTLAT
+191 ALLAKIDGMTLETKTGLVTLAT
-204 KIGSVTLA
+204 EGSEHQVITNA
-212 TDESEYE
+212 
-219 VVTST
+219 

-229 SLKTLLDTLGDSL
+229 TLKTLLDALGDSL

-274 IGLMFEMSGMNQV
+274 IGVVVDLSGMNQV
-287 VVFSLLSFASLSLGY
+287 VVFGLLSFASLSLGY

-308 GDPEE
+308 GDPEV
-313 PAFADRTLAYMGK
+313 PAFADRTQAYMGK
-326 TYTVVEAI
+326 TYTVVVAI

-345 SVWLAEGA
+345 SVWLAEGE
-353 DCRVGESVKVIDSR
+353 DCPIGGSVKVIDSR
-367 GNVLVVEVVPPE
+367 GNVLLIDVVPQN
-379 ENASD
+379 ENPPN

>member
-1 MSKRALMISV
+1 MQKLITIL
-11 LGLLFGVLA
+11 LGLWVGALA
-20 HGSAPV
+20 HGTAPV
-26 WVIDLNDVIEASSA
+26 WVIDLDDVIEASSA

-45 SLEKA
+45 SLDEA

-86 AAYVSPEGASATSA
+86 AAYVSPEGASASSA

-132 EPNMERK
+132 EPNLERK

-147 MRGYAEL
+147 MRGLAEL

-173 ASEALELN
+173 ASEALEQN
-181 VIDFVAADIS
+181 VIDLMATDIS
-191 ALLGMIDGVTLAT
+191 ALLAKIDGMTLETKTGLVTLAT
-204 KIGSVTLA
+204 EGSEHQVITN
-212 TDESEYE
+212 
-219 VVTST
+219 T
-224 WFEHS
+224 WFDRS
-229 SLKTLLDTLGDSL
+229 SVKTMLDALGDSL

-274 IGLMFEMSGMNQV
+274 IGVVVDLSGMNQV
-287 VVFSLLSFASLSLGY
+287 VVFGLLSFASLSLGY

-308 GDPEE
+308 GDPEV
-313 PAFADRTLAYMGK
+313 PAFADRTQAYMGK

-345 SVWLAEGA
+345 SVWLAEGE
-353 DCRVGESVKVIDSR
+353 DCPIGGSVKVIDSR
-367 GNVLVVEVVPPE
+367 GNVLLIDVVPQN
-379 ENASD
+379 ENPPN